1 MSRFNSEAY
10 DKVFPQVEDPTPT
23 PESAVE
29 TFTPSQ
35 DKIKDPS
42 SVKVETVIPEVEGE
56 EDPGMPEDPEG
67 GVEDGHAEHS
77 KSDSE

>member
-10 DKVFPQVEDPTPT
+10 DKVFPQVEDLTPA

-35 DKIKDPS
+35 DKIK
-42 SVKVETVIPEVEGE
+42 VETVIPEVEGK
-56 EDPGMPEDPEG
+56 EDPDIPEDPEG

-77 KSDSE
+77 KPDSE

>member
-10 DKVFPQVEDPTPT
+10 DKVFPQVEDPTPA

-35 DKIKDPS
+35 DKIKNPS
-42 SVKVETVIPEVEGE
+42 PVKVETATPEGE
-56 EDPGMPEDPEG
+56 DKEDPGMPEDPEG

-77 KSDSE
+77 EPDSE